1 MIAALADRPQIG
13 MMRVS
18 LSRHA
23 GYNLVGSLIPIILSL
38 ITVPIYLKLVGAER
52 FGVLSIAWLLLGYF
66 GLFDLG
72 LGRATAFRIAA
83 LRDAHPDARANTF
96 LAALAVNCGLGLIGG
111 LVLWGA
117 ADYFF
122 SHVFKVQER
131 LR

>member
-38 ITVPIYLKLVGAER
+38 ITVPIYLKLVGTER
-52 FGVLSIAWLLLGYF
+52 YGVLAIAWLLLGYF

-72 LGRATAFRIAA
+72 LGRATSFRIASLHSGTPQQRA
-83 LRDAHPDARANTF
+83 DAFWSAI
-96 LAALAVNCGLGLIGG
+96 AVNIGMGLVGG
-111 LVLWGA
+111 LVLWIA
-117 ADYFF
+117 ATYFF
-122 SHVFKVQER
+122 GHFMK
-131 LR
+131 